1 MPIPVEAKSFTYTPD
16 CLEGKEGAP
25 VFTLRYGTRRDRHT
39 YQDEVRLRSLRNND
53 AKDFEQAIIEELRAK
68 YTSEVMPIDEVV
80 DAIERYYLACEM
92 LTSARK
98 EWANDCL
105 AILSEIP
112 EAERDK
118 ARSDVDLPPAPELD
132 FDKDEQ
138 ERVENLIADVEA
150 KSSRIGRMHRDNG
163 RRERE
168 LPRIALSIVLQSTTL
183 DLAIPRNLDGVIEPD
198 TIYALEEALEAKS
211 IELGLD
217 RGESFQAFN
226 QLANRALSAFF
237 LQKDEEKNSSS
248 PPPTISDPN
257 GSTELDSEASISKAS
272 AQSPTPKPSSA
283 KQTLV

>member
-1 MPIPVEAKSFTYTPD
+1 MPIPVEAKSFTYTPE
-16 CLEGKEGAP
+16 CLADKEGAP

-39 YQDEVRLRSLRNND
+39 YQDEVRLRSLRHND
-53 AKDFEQAIIEELRAK
+53 PKDFEQAIIEELRSK
-68 YTSEVMPIDEVV
+68 YTSDEISIDEVV

-98 EWANDCL
+98 EWASDCL
-105 AILSEIP
+105 AILNDIP

-118 ARSDVDLPPAPELD
+118 PDATAALPPAPELD

-138 ERVENLIADVEA
+138 ERVENMIADVEA
-150 KSSRIGRMHRDNG
+150 QSSRIGRMHRDNG

-168 LPRIALSIVLQSTTL
+168 LPRIALSIVLQATTL
-183 DLAIPRNLDGVIEPD
+183 DVKIPRNFDGVIEPD
-198 TIYALEEALEAKS
+198 KIYALEEALEAKC

-217 RGESFQAFN
+217 RGDALEAFN

-237 LQKDEEKNSSS
+237 LQQDEEKNSSS

-257 GSTELDSEASISKAS
+257 GSTELDSEASTSKAS
-272 AQSPTPKPSSA
+272 AQSPTPKQSSA